1 MADSM
6 LDPDLM
12 ISAFQEHMSRYMK
25 VVGLTILAYDYL
37 VTMDEEVRLM
47 WGSKWGMARVLFC
60 ISRYLPFVASAI
72 YHYYLFAVESTL
84 TDYGQCFPLYD
95 AAMWLNAISICAA
108 NGLLI
113 LKTYAMWKCNRKI
126 LYGLLAFFSI
136 LLTVAF
142 VLEVKAGNLLSY
154 GPPPSFGGTGC
165 YQTTSAD
172 VLFVFFLT
180 LVVTETVILI
190 LVVIQAR
197 VCSQQM
203 TSAAS
208 GLLKSLYRDSIIY
221 IICVMLVSI
230 ANVVLMSTISARYN
244 QLFDTFPAVI
254 YSVLSSRIMFNIRQ
268 SAHCDVQSMDI
279 SDMMDT
285 PDNTLRFS
293 VFGRV

>member
-1 MADSM
+1 
-6 LDPDLM
+6 M

-37 VTMDEEVRLM
+37 VTMDAEVRLM

-84 TDYGQCFPLYD
+84 TDYEQCFLLYD

-142 VLEVKAGNLLSY
+142 VLEVKAGHLLSY

-190 LVVIQAR
+190 LVLIQAR

-244 QLFDTFPAVI
+244 QLFDTFPAVMH
-254 YSVLSSRIMFNIRQ
+254 SVLSSRIMFDIRQ

-279 SDMMDT
+279 ADMDT